1 MDALIDAKKNDDEQA
16 AAAKKKKA
24 LLIIING
31 DSWQEQ
37 IGTQWNA

>member
-37 IGTQWNA
+37 NGTQWNA